1 MIDREIFQK
10 LAELKRQSIDAALAT
25 IVETSGST
33 PREVGAKMIICADG
47 TIYGSVGG
55 GCGEAPGGTAV
66 AVEGIAHEP
75 GVRPAVIVSR
85 FAARELLVF
94 PTHRRSS
101 MKRSSSPVDATD
113 RRPAVSHPSQPPDR
127 RLP

>member
-10 LAELKRQSIDAALAT
+10 LAELKGQSIDAALAT

-55 GCGEAPGGTAV
+55 GCGEN
-66 AVEGIAHEP
+66 E
-75 GVRPAVIVSR
+75 VRS
-85 FAARELLVF
+85 AALRCLLTTKTPELLE
-94 PTHRRSS
+94 
-101 MKRSSSPVDATD
+101 
-113 RRPAVSHPSQPPDR
+113 VSLLDDLGTRGGDVCGGRMLLFVEP
-127 RLP
+127 L